1 MTTMMLGT
9 AHHVEVEAPDGP
21 AALELEHRLYDLRP
35 TAILRRG
42 QWVVD
47 IQGVHSVDAVEAD
60 VKDWLRLLGAGAA
73 TMRVDGRP
81 HTVAPE
87 PRRRHRPSHGDFIG

>member
-1 MTTMMLGT
+1 VTTMLAT
-9 AHHVEVEAPDGP
+9 AHNVEVEAPDGA
-21 AALELEHRLYDLRP
+21 AALELEHTLHELRP
-35 TAILRRG
+35 TAIFRCG

-47 IQGVHSVDAVEAD
+47 IRGVHSVDAVEAE
-60 VKDWLRLLGAGAA
+60 VKNWLRLLGAGAA

-87 PRRRHRPSHGDFIG
+87 ARPRHRASHGDFIG